1 METHQQIPPAHIS
14 PEAQDTANGPLPS
27 ARGPISLRAVLLGLC
42 LIPVNAYVI
51 IKTEVVWA
59 SIHATVLSLFFNAV
73 ATLFF
78 LGLLSLLWRR
88 YHPRSA
94 LTHSELAVVYIM
106 VSVATGLYGVDFLQM
121 FTSTVAHPF
130 YFAEVNKEW
139 KDLFLGYVPRWL
151 TVHDTAALKG
161 LYEGHSTFF
170 QREHLM
176 AWAVPLA
183 CWFAFTLVLL
193 WMCLC
198 LNVLIRREW
207 SEHERLSF
215 PIIQLPLAM
224 TNPSSGFYRS
234 YLLWI
239 GLAAAGLLNAMR
251 AIHGVVP
258 TFPDPVTKTDLSR
271 FLTTYPWSAVGWTP
285 LCFYPFAVG
294 LGFLIPLDLSFSCWF
309 FYVFWKAQVVFR
321 AALGWEP
328 LAGQYLGD
336 QSSGAWLGIGVLALW
351 GSRRFLRQ
359 VVRGVV
365 SGKAAVDD
373 TREPM
378 SYRTALYGFAA
389 GALALTLF
397 CWLGGMQL
405 WAIAAFWVLYFLFM
419 LAIMRMRAE
428 LGAPTHDLYAGGP
441 DRILTALLGTRGFSP
456 GTLTMFSLFYW
467 ITYSY
472 RSHPVTHQLEGMKMA
487 ERHALPGRQLVAVI
501 LLACAAAFVAWAAIC
516 LGMAYRYGFSSK
528 MQCYLVPAAGESW
541 GRLANWMQAPKAP
554 EVASW
559 KQLGMGFGLTLGMM
573 ALRRMFFWFPL
584 HPVGYAV
591 SGSWTMSWLWFSLF
605 LAWLVKWLVLHH
617 GGLRTYRRA
626 LPLFFGFILG
636 DYVVGGILSML
647 VRVSY
652 HGFFP

>member
-1 METHQQIPPAHIS
+1 MPTDARAPVADRIGPPDGAVEWPTRRPGIPF
-14 PEAQDTANGPLPS
+14 
-27 ARGPISLRAVLLGLC
+27 RAVLIGLL

-59 SIHATVLSLFFNAV
+59 SVHATVLSLFFNAV

-78 LGLLSLLWRR
+78 LGLISLAWRR

-94 LTHSELAVVYIM
+94 LTQPELVVIYVM
-106 VSVATGLYGVDFLQM
+106 VSVATGLFGVDFLQM
-121 FTSTVAHPF
+121 FTSTIAHPHRF
-130 YFAEVNKEW
+130 VEVHPEW
-139 KDLFLGYVPRWL
+139 RDLFFAHLPRWL
-151 TVHDTAALKG
+151 TVSDPEALRA
-161 LYEGHSTFF
+161 LHEGNTTFF
-170 QREHLM
+170 QRAHLA

-183 CWFAFTLVLL
+183 AWFAFTMVLL

-215 PIIQLPLAM
+215 PIIQLPMAM
-224 TNPSSGFYRS
+224 THPSSGFYRS

-239 GLAAAGLLNAMR
+239 GFAAAGLLNLMR
-251 AIHGVVP
+251 ALHGIVP
-258 TFPDPVTKTDLSR
+258 TFPDPVTKTDLAR
-271 FLTTYPWSAVGWTP
+271 YLTSYPWNAIGWTP

-309 FYVFWKAQVVFR
+309 FYLFWKAQVVSR
-321 AALGWEP
+321 AALGFQP

-336 QSSGAWLGIGVLALW
+336 QSSGAWLGIGLLALW
-351 GSRRFLRQ
+351 GSRRFLKQ
-359 VVRGVV
+359 VARGVWT
-365 SGKAAVDD
+365 GKNRVDD
-373 TREPM
+373 SGEVMR
-378 SYRTALYGFAA
+378 YRTALIGFAA
-389 GALALTLF
+389 GAVGLTLF
-397 CWLGGMQL
+397 CWLGGMEP
-405 WAIAAFWVLYFLFM
+405 WAIAAFWAIYFLFM

-441 DRILTALLGTRGFSP
+441 DRLLTALLGTRAFAP

-472 RSHPVTHQLEGMKMA
+472 RSHPVTHQLEGLKLS
-487 ERHALPGRQLVAVI
+487 ERHPIPGRQLGAVI
-501 LLACAAAFVAWAAIC
+501 MLACAVAFVAWAAIC
-516 LGMAYRYGFSSK
+516 LGAAYRYGFSSK

-541 GRLANWMQAPKAP
+541 GRLANWMQTPKSP
-554 EVASW
+554 EAASW
-559 KQLGMGFGLTLGMM
+559 TQLGMGFGLTLGMM
-573 ALRRMFFWFPL
+573 SLRRLFAWFPL

-605 LAWLVKWLVLHH
+605 IAWLVKWLVLHH
-617 GGLRTYRRA
+617 GGLRTYRRV
-626 LPLFFGFILG
+626 LPLFFGLILG
-636 DYVVGGILSML
+636 DYVVGGLLSIL